1 MKVLQSE
8 NKLCLSCME
17 KHRVDLVAVVEQNT
31 LRDEK
36 VEFTAVYQYCS
47 NAETFFET
55 EDMIRANDLVLKDA
69 YRKRAGLLTSKEI
82 RNIREIYGVSQKDL
96 AAILDWGLATITRYE
111 NYQVQDRA
119 HDDVLRAI
127 EADPGWFLKKLTG
140 GRNRLSP
147 KAFSKYHDRAKEY
160 YCKRKNQYLSN
171 AIYAIYADYEDESI
185 TGGAQLNLDKVV
197 DAINYLAS
205 KVSSLHKVKLMKM
218 LWYADAL
225 NYKRHGKAIT
235 GLVYCVLP
243 MGAVP
248 KGHEQ
253 IISLE
258 GIYFE
263 VVLYDDLAYRF
274 EPAPDFVVSHLS
286 EQELKS
292 LDKVILELGGLNTGD
307 IVKRMHQEEAYIQTP
322 ENEVIS
328 YDLVKNALSL
338 D

>member
-17 KHRVDLVAVVEQNT
+17 KHRVDLVAVGEENILKGEEV
-31 LRDEK
+31 K
-36 VEFTAVYQYCS
+36 FTAVYLYCP
-47 NAETFFET
+47 NTEAFFET
-55 EDMIRANDLVLKDA
+55 EDMIRANDLAFKDA
-69 YRKRAGLLTSKEI
+69 YRKRAGLLTSEEI
-82 RNIREIYGVSQKDL
+82 RNIREVYGVSQKDL
-96 AAILDWGLATITRYE
+96 AAILGWGLATVTRYE

-119 HDDVLRAI
+119 HDDVLRTI
-127 EADPGWFLKKLTG
+127 ETDPSWFLEKLK
-140 GRNRLSP
+140 NEKSRLP
-147 KAFSKYHDRAKEY
+147 AKAFTRYFGRAKEN

-171 AIYAIYADYEDESI
+171 AIYAIYADFEDESI
-185 TGGAQLNLDKVV
+185 TGGVQLNLDKVV

-235 GLVYCVLP
+235 GLVYSVLP

-274 EPAPDFVVSHLS
+274 KPAPDFMVSHLS
-286 EQELKS
+286 GRELKS

-307 IVKRMHQEEAYIQTP
+307 IVKRMHQEKAYIQTLG
-322 ENEVIS
+322 NEVIS
-328 YDLVKNALSL
+328 YNLVKNALSL